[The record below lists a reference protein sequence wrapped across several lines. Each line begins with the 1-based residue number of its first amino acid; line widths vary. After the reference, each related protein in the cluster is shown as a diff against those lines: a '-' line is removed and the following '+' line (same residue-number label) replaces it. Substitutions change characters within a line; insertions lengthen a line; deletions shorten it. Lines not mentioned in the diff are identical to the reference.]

1 MVQEKTLILAIELRI
16 SDIYEIDQYLYLY
29 NRLSFNVAT
38 VCQESRSSR
47 MKNRHALFALT
58 VTLLLQPSRG
68 GIFLIGQQMPDLY
81 QKSRT
86 RGLGRR
92 RLSSF
97 EDPLE
102 FDVPRTWKKGA
113 GFHLRKRLASV
124 WNGIQEIAQ
133 TSNMHAVPNLDYED
147 VGTTK
152 RKLFGLFEWNPGS
165 LARYYLLFRIVW
177 WFLEICFE
185 AISEVK
191 QELNEE
197 FGSSNKK
204 AFARNSVERLISW
217 LEKPQETRPAQP
229 SNINPAWLIPL
240 GQELSKCSALS
251 LVEVQ
256 RILLQL
262 SSVEAVLLHQC
273 LLSSNEK
280 VDFSEIGGL
289 FRAKK
294 IILDL
299 LRSGIGTMIPS
310 QSSPAASPYEAM
322 ISKGNGRQNIL
333 LWGPPGN
340 GKTLLIRAFAKKGFP
355 ALVLTPTLLQSHKQ
369 LETFFS
375 LVSTLGSCQ
384 LILDDIDGIF
394 PTRGNGKQGVPTEIR
409 AELLQRLDTLTS
421 HSVRMSSKN
430 YVSVFAATN
439 IPWGVDAAAWR
450 RFPNR
455 LYVGLPNAEDRY
467 DLLRIFSEDLPSIEK
482 SVLDYFVSVT
492 DGFIPLDLYQVLVYA
507 CQNGPMVRQDT
518 TLSIE
523 DVQLALSAFVPTRF
537 SAHYIQLLQS
547 FISSNSRGTNVPPKA
562 QQPSSSTVRDYF
574 SPRVI
579 QVFPYGENGYCWET
593 ALGNYY
599 QLQIPVDSDVLD
611 AIRTILLHSSGWN
624 PGEDWDISDDDGD
637 DDDDY
642 I

>member
-1 MVQEKTLILAIELRI
+1 M
-16 SDIYEIDQYLYLY
+16 
-29 NRLSFNVAT
+29 
-38 VCQESRSSR
+38 
-47 MKNRHALFALT
+47 
-58 VTLLLQPSRG
+58 
-68 GIFLIGQQMPDLY
+68 GQQMPDFF
-81 QKSRT
+81 QNSSN
-86 RGLGRR
+86 RGLGSRQ
-92 RLSSF
+92 LSSL
-97 EDPLE
+97 EHPLE
-102 FDVPRTWKKGA
+102 FNVPIQQRTWKKRA
-113 GFHLRKRLASV
+113 GFHLRKRLASA
-124 WNGIQEIAQ
+124 WSGTQKLAQASDIRAIQSEAYD
-133 TSNMHAVPNLDYED
+133 NM
-147 VGTTK
+147 GTK
-152 RKLFGLFEWNPGS
+152 KIKLFGLFEWNPGS
-165 LARYYLLFRIVW
+165 LARYYLVFRIVW

-191 QELNEE
+191 KELNEE

-204 AFARNSVERLISW
+204 AFTRNSVERLILW
-217 LEKPQETRPAQP
+217 LEKSKETRPTQP
-229 SNINPAWLIPL
+229 SNVYPAWLIPL

-251 LVEVQ
+251 LREVQ
-256 RILLQL
+256 RILMQL
-262 SSVEAVLLHQC
+262 SSAEAKLLQQC

-299 LRSGIGTMIPS
+299 LKSGIGTMIPS
-310 QSSPAASPYEAM
+310 SSSTTASPYETM

-394 PTRGNGKQGVPTEIR
+394 PTRGNGQQGVPSEIK
-409 AELLQRLDTLTS
+409 AELLQRLDSLTS

-430 YVSVFAATN
+430 YVSVFAATST
-439 IPWGVDAAAWR
+439 PWGVDTAAWR

-482 SVLDYFVSVT
+482 SVMDYFVSVT

-523 DVQLALSAFVPTRF
+523 DVQVALSAVVPTRF

-547 FISSNSRGTNVPPKA
+547 FISSNSMGTNVSPEA
-562 QQPSSSTVRDYF
+562 QQSSSSTPRDYF

-579 QVFPYGENGYCWET
+579 QGFPYGENGYCWET

-611 AIRTILLHSSGWN
+611 AIRTILLYSSGWN
-624 PGEDWDISDDDGD
+624 PGEDWELSDDDGD
-637 DDDDY
+637 DDDDDF
-642 I
+642 